1 MLRQAH
7 KGFATSSL
15 LRSWHVRKLELQLC
29 LTDDIVEFPPFG
41 FYNVLINPA
50 NEALVGTK
58 LPYFPMQVEPPPEL
72 RNSRWCGMEAG
83 SSMFYPMQVVDG
95 RVHRL
100 GGSSLREACERLP
113 DRSPGVKCPTGEA
126 VVTEATAGLRMYFE
140 HIVHAVPPM
149 YTSPTWERC
158 LSLCWQAALEKAW
171 SCGSAP
177 TVTSPLLGAGARGA
191 PVEEAA
197 RVGAKAIATWAQ
209 AAEGILCLA
218 FCDEAVATA
227 VEVEVRRVLDS
238 AEGCKKRSANFIQWD
253 DEILD
258 HRRDEQPHLPELKRL
273 AHEMGDSILKR
284 LAMNATKWGLDQD
297 ALNGKLL
304 EGPKVPNRSA
314 KLAQLK
320 ARRQELETQLQRQQE
335 EEDRRNV
342 EVLGRFK
349 AECDSVLKSQEQELL
364 QLRAPSQV
372 SQDANGAARFKQDLL
387 EQLQNIQ
394 KQLAETKEQVSE
406 LDRLKQGLDK
416 IEDRQRRAIPPIE
429 ALLASTMDTWPEDTE
444 DELLAA
450 NIRKGEQAQ
459 ALTKPN
465 ILGILAIVAVT
476 EAASKHGFK
485 VPPFLNCEGPTFH
498 PIWSVFRESAIANAQ
513 AGYPRN
519 ESLREMAVDLIT
531 TFEPSMLLGARAWVV
546 QLRSAATGDI
556 YHLRRQTQLGTAD
569 DVAFTLASTNI
580 GLQENLGRQTSTQ
593 AETDPAGFCLYGY
606 VQALFIEFRHTI
618 PLQEEGSEL
627 PSNDPRLAAC
637 HDRRPLLDVA
647 EQLLGGETCETDFL
661 ESSEWPLK
669 TFDLHLS
676 LHSTLS
682 LHSSS
687 DCHVL
692 FDMNEF
698 VSRPHEG
705 SWLPKPQLGFKPQK
719 PLQSLQIAAF
729 GLHVASTLEP
739 VAALSEALRT
749 SNPDGNL
756 QVSYFG
762 HPCYGRPGD
771 KSLRHACVYKCQM
784 LGSPCEDDAVAD
796 MLKGMFN
803 SSGFYEEVP
812 WSIPGALAALG
823 NAWRDDAA
831 DLMVCSGP
839 LVLCYLLDVLAPSKL
854 MVMTLCSQLLW
865 GAPPGEQVGAMLLG
879 QVRMMSQN
887 PRRALAACNVFAASQ
902 CLYQTGI
909 ELPVVERVAHYL
921 PAVSWG
927 PHESHWKEV
936 LVLRARYWHRL
947 PGQYFM
953 DVLEAFLRLN
963 EFSHNFTFVMAASFG
978 PDELPPDEIAGY
990 RATVLI
996 PNDLT
1001 VFAFVEVYA
1010 LGVPTFVPEASWLYR
1025 LRRAAPFGFL
1035 QPSMAL
1041 PDLTGIHGNFRY
1053 PPFLTAKNDLE
1064 DLKTFLHWQQTS
1076 ELHTRPHVQQFGS
1089 IPQLLYLTAS
1099 ADLLQISKGMREHSS
1114 KLRQEAADFWTSVL
1128 HRFEALRRTK
1138 TEAES
1143 APVLSSFMS
1152 SGHVIGNGGSGG
1164 NGHEEHSQLRAFLDC
1179 SAEEHGAW
1187 NSFRH
1192 AFQSNAAAGFSI
1204 NWELQAMAQSLWN
1217 SVQGS
1222 PQNFAAASALFHQV
1236 LIGDAAVELGI
1247 RSGHCHYG
1255 LVAALFILARHDS
1268 HGNAFHYSAMALQML
1283 GGSAALDF
1291 LEDSAW
1297 PFSSLDLTLA
1307 ILHQSTSP
1315 GDEGTIGTCP
1325 LFSCANFGRV
1335 RSIIEDRIPW
1345 SSLSHRIQHNLPVG
1359 YEVPNRKWKV
1369 AVVGVHPSLSAD
1381 IAFAVNAALR
1391 GRTEHQ
1397 YFGLSCPAHHS
1408 AVHHCSFRCE
1418 VLGQCSNDAI
1428 FDVILGQML
1437 NFADF
1442 TQKSFDQQV
1451 LTQELQAIVSS
1462 DAFLSGAELQICT
1475 GPYYLCH
1482 MLQQVL
1488 DAPMLIY
1495 MGLTM
1500 TYMAPSYAVKEMLE
1514 SARSIASDFTWMGSQ
1529 GVGSRRTAVVMG
1541 PGWCCPMHADI

>member
-1 MLRQAH
+1 MR
-7 KGFATSSL
+7 
-15 LRSWHVRKLELQLC
+15 
-29 LTDDIVEFPPFG
+29 
-41 FYNVLINPA
+41 
-50 NEALVGTK
+50 
-58 LPYFPMQVEPPPEL
+58 
-72 RNSRWCGMEAG
+72 
-83 SSMFYPMQVVDG
+83 
-95 RVHRL
+95 
-100 GGSSLREACERLP
+100 
-113 DRSPGVKCPTGEA
+113 
-126 VVTEATAGLRMYFE
+126 
-140 HIVHAVPPM
+140 
-149 YTSPTWERC
+149 
-158 LSLCWQAALEKAW
+158 
-171 SCGSAP
+171 
-177 TVTSPLLGAGARGA
+177 
-191 PVEEAA
+191 
-197 RVGAKAIATWAQ
+197 
-209 AAEGILCLA
+209 
-218 FCDEAVATA
+218 
-227 VEVEVRRVLDS
+227 
-238 AEGCKKRSANFIQWD
+238 
-253 DEILD
+253 
-258 HRRDEQPHLPELKRL
+258 
-273 AHEMGDSILKR
+273 
-284 LAMNATKWGLDQD
+284 
-297 ALNGKLL
+297 
-304 EGPKVPNRSA
+304 
-314 KLAQLK
+314 
-320 ARRQELETQLQRQQE
+320 
-335 EEDRRNV
+335 
-342 EVLGRFK
+342 
-349 AECDSVLKSQEQELL
+349 
-364 QLRAPSQV
+364 
-372 SQDANGAARFKQDLL
+372 
-387 EQLQNIQ
+387 
-394 KQLAETKEQVSE
+394 
-406 LDRLKQGLDK
+406 
-416 IEDRQRRAIPPIE
+416 
-429 ALLASTMDTWPEDTE
+429 
-444 DELLAA
+444 
-450 NIRKGEQAQ
+450 
-459 ALTKPN
+459 PN
-465 ILGILAIVAVT
+465 ILGIVAIVVVHT

-556 YHLRRQTQLGTAD
+556 YHLRQSQLGTAD

-580 GLQENLGRQTSTQ
+580 GLQENLGRQTSTQQ

-627 PSNDPRLAAC
+627 PSNDPRLAGC

-661 ESSEWPLK
+661 ESSDWPLK

-692 FDMNEF
+692 FDMNDYI
-698 VSRPHEG
+698 SRPHEG
-705 SWLPKPQLGFKPQK
+705 SWRTTPQLDFKPQK
-719 PLQSLQIAAF
+719 PLQSLRIAAF

-749 SNPDGNL
+749 SSPDGNL
-756 QVSYFG
+756 EVSYFG

-796 MLKGMFN
+796 ILKGMFN

-812 WSIPGALAALG
+812 WSIQDALAALG
-823 NAWRDDAA
+823 RAWQDADA
-831 DLMVCSGP
+831 GTMDLVVCSGP

-865 GAPPGEQVGAMLLG
+865 GAPPGEHVGAMLLG
-879 QVRMMSQN
+879 QVRMM
-887 PRRALAACNVFAASQ
+887 RALAACNVFAASQ

-921 PAVSWG
+921 PPAVSWG

-990 RATVLI
+990 RATVLV

-1089 IPQLLYLTAS
+1089 IPQLLHLTAS
-1099 ADLLQISKGMREHSS
+1099 ADLLQISKGMREHSA
-1114 KLRQEAADFWTSVL
+1114 KLRREAADFWTSML
-1128 HRFEALRRTK
+1128 HRFEALRTALRPEVQTDFQAK
-1138 TEAES
+1138 P
-1143 APVLSSFMS
+1143 APVLSSFKS
-1152 SGHVIGNGGSGG
+1152 SGDVICNGGNGGNENKGQG
-1164 NGHEEHSQLRAFLDC
+1164 ELRAFLDC

-1222 PQNFAAASALFHQV
+1222 PQDFAAASALFHQV
-1236 LIGDAAVELGI
+1236 LIGDAPVDLAI

-1255 LVAALFILARHDS
+1255 LVAALLILARHDS
-1268 HGNAFHYSAMALQML
+1268 HGNAVHYSAMALQML
-1283 GGSAALDF
+1283 GGFAALDF

-1297 PFSSLDLTLA
+1297 PFSSLDLTSLA
-1307 ILHQSTSP
+1307 ILQQSAKSP
-1315 GDEGTIGTCP
+1315 GDEGKCP
-1325 LFSCANFGRV
+1325 LFSRMANFGRV

-1345 SSLSHRIQHNLPVG
+1345 SSLSHRIRHNLPVG
-1359 YEVPNRKWKV
+1359 YEVPDGKWKV

-1381 IAFAVNAALR
+1381 IAFAVKAALR

-1451 LTQELQAIVSS
+1451 LTQELRDIVSS
-1462 DAFLSGAELQICT
+1462 NAFLKSADLQICT
-1475 GPYYLCH
+1475 GPYFLCH
-1482 MLQQVL
+1482 MLQQIL
-1488 DAPMLIY
+1488 DAPLLIY

-1500 TYMAPSYAVKEMLE
+1500 TYMAPSYAVKEMLD

-1529 GVGSRRTAVVMG
+1529 GVRSRRTAIVATDLIRAAQFHHAVGVWIAALPPLSLYQSEGLASKTTRNLEAIALRPELWRRAAFFPALRIPNAFLADAMLGCIVSQCTVFLWSPLFVDSAGSILSYSAAILVPWDNDVMSFYELY
-1541 PGWCCPMHADI
+1541 HAAMPLLMPNEKLMTKWLPSVRWGSLEFEQNDDPKQSPSLIRLDHGEHSLQAWMNQSTLRSVLEAEGTSWIAAADYYRFPHVQHFHSVASLVQQLQSLSSSATGATVAASMRRASQNIRSHTLAAYRRVLQHVLGFGHIDDSSDSSDSSSCQLSQLTGNWNQMQLGGTCKNGFITQADFLAEPKSSPQVGLHQCLRLCDETAGCEVAVFNGLTCMVYDQLCNATDLRREGDRSGYVAWKRT